1 MYRRRFPF
9 QNTILWQR
17 PWRSILILSLL
28 TLAAF
33 AGNYLSV
40 PLFFGVDLL
49 FGSIFVFLVAAIY
62 GIGWG
67 SLVALIASSY
77 TWQLWGHP
85 YAIIIFTL
93 EAVCVG
99 WCWQRGRRNLALVD
113 ALYWLLLGMPL
124 VWLFYSVVMGMETT
138 AALLILLKQPVNG
151 IFNALIA
158 TQILYAIPS
167 HWRAI
172 AAFDNRNNNRYWQS
186 REISFQE
193 IFSSVLVTSV
203 VLTVFCITAWQGR
216 ATLPK
221 IEQNVY
227 NRLSQVSTDLLETVR
242 LWHQPH
248 QQLLQ
253 AIADTAASHRI
264 NSTPVRSQVQLSHQ
278 AFPDFL
284 KIYVT
289 DANGRA
295 TISVP
300 ATNERGETIIGQNF
314 SGESSFQQV
323 RQTKTPQISEVHQDA
338 ANQTPHFGTAIPI
351 VTSDR
356 FAGMVYGS
364 ISIDTLEEILKNVTQ
379 NQNNQRTTSSTSP
392 QLHNIEILLLGK
404 ENQPLASNSSQ
415 EPLQPWQ
422 PTRKQRQVHRE
433 LYQQFPEQ
441 DNLPAMKQWR
451 QSRYILQTPTVET
464 LPWKFVVQ
472 TPASSAVENLQIVYI
487 QHLAVVLVCAA
498 VSLLIAPLA
507 SRKLVASL
515 DQLAELTQDLPEKL
529 FQQRT
534 IYWDQSDIREVN
546 SLIANFRQ
554 MSASLSSKIWEIE
567 RAKVTLEERV
577 TERTQELS
585 HLNERLQ
592 DRIQEVQESK
602 AALLESEKRFRLVV
616 EYAPIG
622 VAMVDNTGT
631 PLFVNTCLSKILGY
645 SKEELCQMDFTQF
658 TYKEDI
664 DLDVQLYQ
672 ELMGG
677 LRDRYTL
684 DKRFI
689 HKTGKLIWGDLTVA
703 AVRREE
709 ENATFAVAMV
719 RDVTER
725 HLAEQKLR
733 ELSDR
738 LELALQ
744 AGKIGVWEWDVT
756 NDILF
761 WDDRMYELF
770 DIPPSVQPLSYQTF
784 ISRVHPDDRS
794 YVETTLQ
801 NAIANREKFDCEF
814 RIVLD
819 DGTIRFIKGDSIVR
833 YGENH
838 NEPTRTIGIN
848 WDLSDRKHTE
858 EQLRQTNR
866 ELERATR
873 LKDEFL
879 ANMSH
884 ELRTPLNSILG
895 MCEGLQEEVF
905 GTLTDKQ
912 HKSLTTIER
921 SGKHLLDLI
930 NEILD
935 LSKIESGKLEL
946 EIQEVSLY
954 DICQSSLTFVR
965 QMAYKKNIHLS
976 QQVPQNIGT
985 ISVDE
990 RRLRQILIN
999 LLTNAVKFTP
1009 NGGSVTLEVMRQPP
1023 TNSDSCGY
1031 VSLSVVDTG
1040 IGIHP
1045 NNLNKLFQEFV
1056 QIDSNLNRRYG
1067 GTGLGLSLVRRLTEL
1082 HGGTVTVDSELG
1094 EGSRFTVHLP
1104 YGNCSLELS
1113 PTTEEPEAGKAIST
1127 PNNRQVL
1134 LVEDS
1139 TPAADHLTRYLR
1151 EMELQVHRLSGTEDV
1166 LQVALQV
1173 QPSLIV
1179 LDIQLPQRSGW
1190 EILQQLKHSEE
1201 TQKIPVLVVSV
1212 VDDRCWGLALGASEY
1227 LVKPVNRNQFQTALA
1242 KLRFYKPTA
1251 QTNGNAAVATPETP
1265 DESQSSQPVILLAE
1279 DDYANVSTISSYLEF
1294 RGYQLLVASDGK
1306 EALAMAAER
1315 HPDLIL
1321 MDVQMP
1327 DMDGLEATRR
1337 IRANP
1342 TIASI
1347 PIVALTALAMSG
1359 DREKCLEAGA
1369 NEYIA
1374 KPVRLKQLSETIRML
1389 LAKSADSR

>member
-1 MYRRRFPF
+1 MGMTMYGHRFPF

-17 PWRSILILSLL
+17 PWRSIFILSLL

-33 AGNYLSV
+33 GGNYFSV
-40 PLFFGVDLL
+40 PLFFGVNLL

-62 GIGWG
+62 GVGWG
-67 SLVALIASSY
+67 SLVALVASSY

-99 WCWQRGRRNLALVD
+99 WYWQRGHRNVALVD
-113 ALYWLLLGMPL
+113 SLYWLLLGMPL
-124 VWLFYSVVMGMETT
+124 VWLFYSVVMEMETT
-138 AALLILLKQPVNG
+138 AALLFLLKQPVNG

-158 TQILYAIPS
+158 THLLYAIPS
-167 HWRAI
+167 SFRAI
-172 AAFDNRNNNRYWQS
+172 AAFGNRNNNHYWQS

-193 IFSSVLVTSV
+193 IFSSVLVTAV
-203 VLTVFCITAWQGR
+203 VLTVFCITVWQGR
-216 ATLPK
+216 STLPK
-221 IEQNVY
+221 IEENIY
-227 NRLSQVSTDLLETVR
+227 NRLSQVSTDFQETVR

-253 AIADTAASHRI
+253 AIADTAASEGV
-264 NSTPVRSQVQLSHQ
+264 NTTPVRSQIQLSHQ

-289 DANGRA
+289 DANGRVS
-295 TISVP
+295 ISVP
-300 ATNERGETIIGQNF
+300 ATNERGETVVGQNF
-314 SGESSFQQV
+314 SGESYFQQV
-323 RQTKTPQISEVHQDA
+323 RQTKTLQISEVHQDA
-338 ANQTPHFGTAIPI
+338 ANQDPHFGTAIPI
-351 VTSDR
+351 VTGDR

-364 ISIDTLEEILKNVTQ
+364 ISIDALQGVLKNITQ
-379 NQNNQRTTSSTSP
+379 NWENQKPTSSM
-392 QLHNIEILLLGK
+392 LEVLLLGRD
-404 ENQPLASNSSQ
+404 NRILASNGSQ
-415 EPLQPWQ
+415 ERLQTWQ
-422 PTRKQRQVHRE
+422 ATGKQRQVRGK
-433 LYQQFPEQ
+433 LYQQFPEA
-441 DNLPAMKQWR
+441 DNLPAMQRWH
-451 QSRYILQTPTVET
+451 QSQYILQTPSVGT
-464 LPWKFVVQ
+464 LPWKLVVQ
-472 TPASSAVENLQIVYI
+472 MPASSSVQSLQVIYI
-487 QHLAVVLVCAA
+487 QHLAAVLVCAA
-498 VSLLIAPLA
+498 VVLLMAPLA
-507 SRKLVASL
+507 SRKFVASL
-515 DQLAELTQDLPEKL
+515 DQLAELTQNLPEKL
-529 FQQRT
+529 FQNKT
-534 IYWDQSDIREVN
+534 IYWDRSAIREVN
-546 SLIANFRQ
+546 SLIANFQ
-554 MSASLSSKIWEIE
+554 KMASSLSNKIWETE
-567 RAKVTLEERV
+567 RHKESLKARV
-577 TERTQELS
+577 TERTQELDQ
-585 HLNERLQ
+585 LNKQLQERMEQLKTFQ
-592 DRIQEVQESK
+592 KELE
-602 AALLESEKRFRLVV
+602 ESEEKFRLIV

-622 VAMVDNTGT
+622 IAMVEMSGKLVLAND
-631 PLFVNTCLSKILGY
+631 CLSLILGY
-645 SKEELCQMDFTQF
+645 SKEELRQKHPIEFTHVD
-658 TYKEDI
+658 DI
-664 DLDVQLYQ
+664 DRDMSLYQ
-672 ELMGG
+672 EVIDGY
-677 LRDRYTL
+677 RDNYTL
-684 DKRFI
+684 EKRFI
-689 HKTGKLIWGDLTVA
+689 SKQGKTIWGELTVA
-703 AVRREE
+703 VVRREGQ
-709 ENATFAVAMV
+709 NATFAVAMV
-719 RDVTER
+719 RDITESR
-725 HLAEQKLR
+725 LVEQKLR

-744 AGKIGVWEWDVT
+744 AGNIGVWEWDVT
-756 NDILF
+756 NDVLV

-770 DIPPSVQPLSYQTF
+770 DVPRSVQPLSYQTF

-794 YVETTLQ
+794 PVEAALQ
-801 NAIANREKFDCEF
+801 NAIANSTKFDCEF

-833 YGENH
+833 HGENH

-848 WDLSDRKHTE
+848 WDFSDRKRTE

-905 GTLTDKQ
+905 GPITDKQ
-912 HKSLTTIER
+912 RKSLTTIER

-985 ISVDE
+985 ITVDE

-1009 NGGSVTLEVMRQPP
+1009 NGGSVTLEAIRQPP
-1023 TNSDSCGY
+1023 ANSDSCGY
-1031 VSLSVVDTG
+1031 ISLSVVDTG

-1045 NNLNKLFQEFV
+1045 HNIDKLFQEFV
-1056 QIDSNLNRRYG
+1056 QIDSNLNRRYS
-1067 GTGLGLSLVRRLTEL
+1067 GTGLGLSLVHRLTEL
-1082 HGGTVTVDSELG
+1082 HGGTVTVDSKIG
-1094 EGSRFTVHLP
+1094 EGSHFTVHLP

-1113 PTTEEPEAGKAIST
+1113 PTTEEPKAGKAVST
-1127 PNNRQVL
+1127 PKNCQVL

-1151 EMELQVHRLSGTEDV
+1151 EMALQVHRLLGTEDV

-1179 LDIQLPQRSGW
+1179 LDIQLPQQSGW
-1190 EILQQLKHSEE
+1190 EILQQLKDSEK

-1212 VDDRCWGLALGASEY
+1212 VDDRSRGLALGASEY

-1251 QTNGNAAVATPETP
+1251 LTNDHAAVSTPEISAAS
-1265 DESQSSQPVILLAE
+1265 ERSQLVILLAE

-1294 RGYQLLVASDGK
+1294 RGYQLLVASNGNQ
-1306 EALAMAAER
+1306 ALAMTAEH

-1321 MDVQMP
+1321 MDIQMP
-1327 DMDGLEATRR
+1327 DMNGLEATRR
-1337 IRANP
+1337 IRQNP

-1347 PIVALTALAMSG
+1347 PIVALTALAMNG

-1374 KPVRLKQLSETIRML
+1374 KPVRLKQLSETIQEL
-1389 LAKSADSR
+1389 LAKYACSHQ